1 MNTMITLDELK
12 VVCPAAY
19 SNDGA
24 KHVSERYTPVRSA
37 DIVEKLVDQGFV
49 ITHATQQKTQK
60 AKAHKEAHQKHRIRL
75 RLPGV
80 ADNKSRGLGNVFPSI
95 DLINS
100 GDWSS
105 KLMFAMGLY
114 RMVCENGMIAPFAHG
129 VANTTINARHDN
141 LGSVDWASID
151 EAIKEAP
158 KLFTFA
164 GKCEDAVVSDHDQ
177 RAYAA
182 EAARLRWDFE
192 EDETPTKQHIDGLL
206 RAHREED
213 TAPTLWT
220 LFNRVQ
226 ENGTRGG
233 FSVPSGE
240 NRLRRVRARSNIKAD
255 LEWNQGLWSITED
268 MLRAVSPN

>member
-95 DLINS
+95 DLIN
-100 GDWSS
+100 
-105 KLMFAMGLY
+105 
-114 RMVCENGMIAPFAHG
+114 
-129 VANTTINARHDN
+129 
-141 LGSVDWASID
+141 
-151 EAIKEAP
+151 
-158 KLFTFA
+158 
-164 GKCEDAVVSDHDQ
+164 
-177 RAYAA
+177 
-182 EAARLRWDFE
+182 
-192 EDETPTKQHIDGLL
+192 
-206 RAHREED
+206 
-213 TAPTLWT
+213 
-220 LFNRVQ
+220 
-226 ENGTRGG
+226 
-233 FSVPSGE
+233 
-240 NRLRRVRARSNIKAD
+240 
-255 LEWNQGLWSITED
+255 
-268 MLRAVSPN
+268 